1 MRTGATS
8 NCGTLLLAVALG
20 TVAAC
25 TGGSSDAA
33 TTVSVAPP
41 TTAAAVD
48 VDDGVL
54 TIGLLIPLSG
64 DGALLGRSVR
74 EGVALA
80 IADVNAA
87 GGVQGSPVRL
97 AVREEGQSNT
107 ETQSAIVKLEEAG
120 VDAIIGPVSSVVALT
135 SLDQIVGRDLVA
147 CSPTASALAL
157 DDFPDLGLFF
167 RTVASDSLQAAAI
180 AQEVERTGTTRAAVT
195 YINDAYGRPFA
206 DALQAE
212 LATRGIAVSL
222 STPFDPDGT
231 STTDVAQAVATDAA
245 DTVVVL
251 AAASDGPAMLA
262 ALTRVEGART
272 PTYIVNGAQQ
282 GEALSAVA
290 GSMGG
295 RLRGVRV
302 VATGA
307 NPDFDKRMAL
317 NSPGTSGLYALN
329 AYDCATLLALAAES
343 GARRSMLSSVAV
355 AASTGGSNCAS
366 FAECAGVIRSGRN
379 ADYEGPG
386 GRLALTADGTL
397 ANAVFEV
404 FSYDETGRVEQLDR
418 LSTSY

>member
-1 MRTGATS
+1 VRTGASST
-8 NCGTLLLAVALG
+8 CGRLLLAATLI
-20 TVAAC
+20 TLAAC
-25 TGGSSDAA
+25 TGSTSDATPFSPTPSS
-33 TTVSVAPP
+33 TTPTVA
-41 TTAAAVD
+41 

-64 DGALLGRSVR
+64 DGALLGRSIR
-74 EGVALA
+74 EGVSLA

-107 ETQSAIVKLEEAG
+107 ETQSAIEKLQESG
-120 VDAIIGPVSSVVALT
+120 VDAIIGPISSVVALT
-135 SLDQIVGRDLVA
+135 SLDQIVDRDLVA
-147 CSPTASALAL
+147 CSPTATAQAL
-157 DDFPDLGLFF
+157 DDFPDRGLFF
-167 RTVASDSLQAAAI
+167 RTIASDSLQAAAI
-180 AQEVERTGTTRAAVT
+180 AQEVERTGTTRAAVA
-195 YINDAYGRPFA
+195 YINDAYGRPLA

-212 LATRGIAVSL
+212 LADRGITVSL
-222 STPFDPDGT
+222 STPFDPDST

-262 ALTRVEGART
+262 ALTRVEGGRT
-272 PTYIVNGAQQ
+272 PTYVVNGAQQ

-290 GSMGG
+290 GALGD
-295 RLRGVRV
+295 RLRGVRA

-307 NPDFDKRMAL
+307 NPDFDKRLAL
-317 NSPGTSGLYALN
+317 NSPGTAGLYALN

-343 GARRSMLSSVAV
+343 GAKRSMLSSVAV

-379 ADYEGPG
+379 VDYEGPG
-386 GRLALTADGTL
+386 GRLALTSNGTL

-404 FSYDETGRVEQLDR
+404 FSYDETGRIEQLDR